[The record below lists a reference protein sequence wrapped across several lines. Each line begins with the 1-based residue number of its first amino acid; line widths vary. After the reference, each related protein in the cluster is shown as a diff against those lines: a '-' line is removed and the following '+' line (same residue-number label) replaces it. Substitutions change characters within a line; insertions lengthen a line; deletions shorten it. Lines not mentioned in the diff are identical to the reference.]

1 MVRLKHMY
9 RHFFIVYKKK
19 EIIFSLIFALI
30 LSLPLNI
37 GNTEFL
43 KNITDFFQGILV
55 IEIAYIAIF
64 YSGTSGTEKA
74 KKLIINSSRGFNYYH
89 YLLIKNYFSILIKFF
104 VLLLIY
110 TVSVYNIT
118 DFGFS
123 FWILNIKF
131 YNLIQ
136 TLSICAILTT
146 VDLILSMYFFLWG
159 N

>member
-1 MVRLKHMY
+1 MIRLKHMY
-9 RHFFIVYKKK
+9 HHFFMVYKKK
-19 EIIFSLIFALI
+19 EIILSLIFALI
-30 LSLPLNI
+30 LSLPLCI
-37 GNTEFL
+37 TEVEFL
-43 KNITDFFQGILV
+43 EKTGSFFEGLLV

-74 KKLIINSSRGFNYYH
+74 KKLIINSSKGFNYYH
-89 YLLIKNYFSILIKFF
+89 YLLIKNYFSVLIKFF

-110 TVSVYNIT
+110 IVTVYNVNN
-118 DFGFS
+118 FGLSYGIFN
-123 FWILNIKF
+123 FKI

>member
-74 KKLIINSSRGFNYYH
+74 KN
-89 YLLIKNYFSILIKFF
+89 
-104 VLLLIY
+104 
-110 TVSVYNIT
+110 
-118 DFGFS
+118 
-123 FWILNIKF
+123 
-131 YNLIQ
+131 
-136 TLSICAILTT
+136 
-146 VDLILSMYFFLWG
+146 
-159 N
+159 